1 MTDTSE
7 TLNPIDESLS
17 QNLLSNSEAH
27 ADSTGDDSQS
37 AAGPS
42 NSPDVGLGNTASI
55 GQVVVSLSLP
65 PGPHCELSVNLP
77 VADSST
83 CTSNQIGTS
92 SSDSVVKAYKCSKCH
107 KSFSKFRTAQKHCT
121 PFSWICNSC
130 GTKINKRGNVPRHI
144 KRCERKKEQTNR
156 LTTHEQSTEKYLC
169 DICKKEMKNKNSL
182 RSHIYNMHKETS
194 GDFGCEICTF
204 RCDDERFLKK
214 HMTMKHGDGPTIK
227 CAKCQYR
234 CHSKR
239 GLRRHLELVHGVSNQ
254 ALGDDGPSSNLIH
267 IVQSSDGS
275 EKNNN
280 DDQQNIGDN

>member
-1 MTDTSE
+1 MLERSGGPYLLPLVSGLIIMLLCCRQKCLMRLCVFANKKLKAKQKKEENLIDSFKDQEDIYWTLSSVNEQNSSIVPEINLDVTDTSE

-27 ADSTGDDSQS
+27 ADSIGDDSQS
-37 AAGPS
+37 AAGPT

-194 GDFGCEICTF
+194 GDFGCE
-204 RCDDERFLKK
+204 R
-214 HMTMKHGDGPTIK
+214 
-227 CAKCQYR
+227 
-234 CHSKR
+234 S
-239 GLRRHLELVHGVSNQ
+239 
-254 ALGDDGPSSNLIH
+254 
-267 IVQSSDGS
+267 
-275 EKNNN
+275 
-280 DDQQNIGDN
+280 